1 MGGFVAFNEYEYI
14 SNIRMKT
21 RLAHLVSNLL
31 NPFALSLAV
40 IMVLAYESS
49 ASPVDAFKWSL
60 ILIGTSVLP
69 VYVAS
74 VYLVRAG
81 HLDGIFSNRR
91 RQRTRIYI
99 IGIAC
104 AAVSY
109 LLLWLL
115 GASNGLMAALVAAL
129 SASILFMAINTVWK
143 ISVHTAFVMAAAI
156 LLIIFYGW
164 VGAIAMVMVPLTVW
178 ARMELSQHSLAQALA
193 GVVLSGLIMVTVF
206 YLFGVI

>member
-1 MGGFVAFNEYEYI
+1 
-14 SNIRMKT
+14 MKT
-21 RLAHLVSNLL
+21 RLAHLISNLL
-31 NPFALSLAV
+31 NPFVISLVV
-40 IMVLAYESS
+40 ILVLAYETS
-49 ASPVDAFKWSL
+49 ASPADAFKWSL
-60 ILIGTSVLP
+60 IIVGICVLP

-81 HLDGIFSNRR
+81 QLDGIFSNRR
-91 RQRTRIYI
+91 RQRTKIYV

-104 AAVSY
+104 ASICY

-115 GASNGLMAALVAAL
+115 GAPDGLLATLVAGL
-129 SASILFMAINTVWK
+129 SSSILYMGINTVWK

-156 LLIIFYGW
+156 LLIILYGW
-164 VGAIAMVMVPLTVW
+164 VGAIALIMVPLTVW

-193 GVVLSGLIMVTVF
+193 GAVLSGFIIVTVF

>member
-1 MGGFVAFNEYEYI
+1 MSGFVAFSEYI
-14 SNIRMKT
+14 DNIRMKT
-21 RLAHLVSNLL
+21 RLAHLISNLF
-31 NPFALSLAV
+31 NPFVISLVV
-40 IMVLAYESS
+40 ILVLAYETS
-49 ASPVDAFKWSL
+49 ASPADAFKWSL
-60 ILIGTSVLP
+60 IIVGICVLP

-81 HLDGIFSNRR
+81 QLDGIFSNRR
-91 RQRTRIYI
+91 RQRTKIYV

-104 AAVSY
+104 ASICY

-115 GASNGLMAALVAAL
+115 GAPDGLLATLVAGL
-129 SASILFMAINTVWK
+129 SSSILYMGINTVWK

-156 LLIIFYGW
+156 LLIILYGW
-164 VGAIAMVMVPLTVW
+164 VGAIALIMVPLTVW

-193 GVVLSGLIMVTVF
+193 GAVLSGFIIVTVF